1 MNFIESVSLMW
12 WIVIVETFIVVL
24 LTLVLKRT
32 LGGLSREGSLRRSES
47 TRYGQITEQFMPFI
61 SDYPYDSKQF
71 RFLGSPID
79 GVQFEE
85 DKIVMIEFKSAGS
98 KLSTRQRKI
107 RNLIKEGKVDFQEIY
122 RQQYFKIRL
131 RLSFSYCN
139 S

>member
-1 MNFIESVSLMW
+1 VNFIESVSLMW
-12 WIVIVETFIVVL
+12 WVVIVETFIVVL

-107 RNLIKEGKVDFQEIY
+107 RNLIKEGKVDFQEI
-122 RQQYFKIRL
+122 RVG
-131 RLSFSYCN
+131 
-139 S
+139 

>member
-1 MNFIESVSLMW
+1 MSFIDSVPLMW
-12 WIVIVETFIVVL
+12 WFVIVETFVIVL
-24 LTLVLKRT
+24 LIIVLKRA

-98 KLSTRQRKI
+98 QLSTRQRRI
-107 RNLIKEGKVDFQEIY
+107 RNLVREGKVDFQEI
-122 RQQYFKIRL
+122 RV
-131 RLSFSYCN
+131 S
-139 S
+139 

>member
-12 WIVIVETFIVVL
+12 WVVIVETFIVVL

-71 RFLGSPID
+71 RFLGRPID

-107 RNLIKEGKVDFQEIY
+107 RNLIKEGKVDFQEI
-122 RQQYFKIRL
+122 RVG
-131 RLSFSYCN
+131 
-139 S
+139 

>member
-12 WIVIVETFIVVL
+12 WVVIVETFIVVL

-71 RFLGSPID
+71 RFLGSTID

-107 RNLIKEGKVDFQEIY
+107 RNLIKEGKVDFQEI
-122 RQQYFKIRL
+122 RVG
-131 RLSFSYCN
+131 
-139 S
+139 

>member
-1 MNFIESVSLMW
+1 MW
-12 WIVIVETFIVVL
+12 WFVIVETFVIVL
-24 LTLVLKRT
+24 LVIVLKRA

-61 SDYPYDSKQF
+61 SEYPYDSKQF

-98 KLSTRQRKI
+98 QLSTRQRRI
-107 RNLIKEGKVDFQEIY
+107 RNLVREGKVDFQEI
-122 RQQYFKIRL
+122 RV
-131 RLSFSYCN
+131 S
-139 S
+139 

>member
-12 WIVIVETFIVVL
+12 WVVIVETFIVVL

-107 RNLIKEGKVDFQEIY
+107 RNLIKEGKVDFQE
-122 RQQYFKIRL
+122 L
-131 RLSFSYCN
+131 RVG
-139 S
+139 

>member
-1 MNFIESVSLMW
+1 MSFIDSVPLMW
-12 WIVIVETFIVVL
+12 WFVIVETFVIVL
-24 LTLVLKRT
+24 LVIVLNRA

-98 KLSTRQRKI
+98 QLSTRQRRI
-107 RNLIKEGKVDFQEIY
+107 RNLVREGKVDFQEI
-122 RQQYFKIRL
+122 RV
-131 RLSFSYCN
+131 S
-139 S
+139 

>member
-12 WIVIVETFIVVL
+12 WVVILETFIVVL
-24 LTLVLKRT
+24 LALVLKRT

-107 RNLIKEGKVDFQEIY
+107 RNLIKEGKVDFQEI
-122 RQQYFKIRL
+122 RVG
-131 RLSFSYCN
+131 
-139 S
+139 

>member
-12 WIVIVETFIVVL
+12 WVVIVETFIVVL

-47 TRYGQITEQFMPFI
+47 TRYGLITEQFMPFI

-107 RNLIKEGKVDFQEIY
+107 RNLIKEGKVDFQEI
-122 RQQYFKIRL
+122 RVG
-131 RLSFSYCN
+131 
-139 S
+139 

>member
-1 MNFIESVSLMW
+1 MSFIDSVPLMW
-12 WIVIVETFIVVL
+12 WFVIVETFVIVL
-24 LTLVLKRT
+24 LVIVLKRA

-98 KLSTRQRKI
+98 QLSTRQRRI
-107 RNLIKEGKVDFQEIY
+107 RNLVREGKVDFQEI
-122 RQQYFKIRL
+122 RV
-131 RLSFSYCN
+131 S
-139 S
+139 

>member
-1 MNFIESVSLMW
+1 MSFIDSVPLMW
-12 WIVIVETFIVVL
+12 WFVIVETFVIVL
-24 LTLVLKRT
+24 LVIVLKRA

-71 RFLGSPID
+71 RFLGSPIA

-98 KLSTRQRKI
+98 QLSTRQRRI
-107 RNLIKEGKVDFQEIY
+107 RNLVREGKVDFQEI
-122 RQQYFKIRL
+122 RV
-131 RLSFSYCN
+131 S
-139 S
+139 

>member
-1 MNFIESVSLMW
+1 MSFIDSVPLMW
-12 WIVIVETFIVVL
+12 WLVIAQAFVILL
-24 LTLVLKRT
+24 LTFLVRKT

-61 SDYPYDSKQF
+61 SEYPYDSKQF

-98 KLSTRQRKI
+98 QLSTRQRRI
-107 RNLIKEGKVDFQEIY
+107 RNLVREGKVDFQEI
-122 RQQYFKIRL
+122 RVD
-131 RLSFSYCN
+131 
-139 S
+139 

>member
-1 MNFIESVSLMW
+1 MSFIESVSLMW
-12 WIVIVETFIVVL
+12 WVVIVETFIVVL

-107 RNLIKEGKVDFQEIY
+107 RNLIKEGKVDFQEI
-122 RQQYFKIRL
+122 RVG
-131 RLSFSYCN
+131 
-139 S
+139 

>member
-1 MNFIESVSLMW
+1 MSFIDSIPLMW
-12 WIVIVETFIVVL
+12 WFVIVETFVIVL
-24 LTLVLKRT
+24 LVIVLKRA

-61 SDYPYDSKQF
+61 SEYPYDSKQF

-98 KLSTRQRKI
+98 QLSTRHRRI
-107 RNLIKEGKVDFQEIY
+107 MNFVM
-122 RQQYFKIRL
+122 
-131 RLSFSYCN
+131 
-139 S
+139 

>member
-1 MNFIESVSLMW
+1 MSFIDSVPLMW
-12 WIVIVETFIVVL
+12 WFVIVETFVIVL
-24 LTLVLKRT
+24 LVIVLKRA

-79 GVQFEE
+79 CVQFEE

-98 KLSTRQRKI
+98 QLSTRQRRI
-107 RNLIKEGKVDFQEIY
+107 RNLVREGKVDFQEI
-122 RQQYFKIRL
+122 RV
-131 RLSFSYCN
+131 S
-139 S
+139 

>member
-1 MNFIESVSLMW
+1 MSFIDSVPLMW
-12 WIVIVETFIVVL
+12 WFVIVETFVIVL
-24 LTLVLKRT
+24 LVIVLKRA

-98 KLSTRQRKI
+98 QLSTRQRKI
-107 RNLIKEGKVDFQEIY
+107 RNLVREGKVDFQEI
-122 RQQYFKIRL
+122 RV
-131 RLSFSYCN
+131 S
-139 S
+139 

>member
-1 MNFIESVSLMW
+1 MSFIDSVPLMW
-12 WIVIVETFIVVL
+12 WFVIVETFVIVL
-24 LTLVLKRT
+24 LVIVLKRA
-32 LGGLSREGSLRRSES
+32 LSGLSREGSLRRSES

-98 KLSTRQRKI
+98 QLSTRQRRI
-107 RNLIKEGKVDFQEIY
+107 RNLVREGKVDFQEI
-122 RQQYFKIRL
+122 RV
-131 RLSFSYCN
+131 S
-139 S
+139 

>member
-1 MNFIESVSLMW
+1 MSFIDSIPLMW
-12 WIVIVETFIVVL
+12 WFVIVETFVIVL
-24 LTLVLKRT
+24 LVIVLKRA

-61 SDYPYDSKQF
+61 SEYPYDSKQF

-98 KLSTRQRKI
+98 QLSTRQRRI
-107 RNLIKEGKVDFQEIY
+107 RNLVREGKVDFQEI
-122 RQQYFKIRL
+122 RVD
-131 RLSFSYCN
+131 
-139 S
+139 

>member
-1 MNFIESVSLMW
+1 MSFIDSVPLMW
-12 WIVIVETFIVVL
+12 WFVIVETFVIAL
-24 LTLVLKRT
+24 LVIVLKRA

-98 KLSTRQRKI
+98 QLSTRQRRI
-107 RNLIKEGKVDFQEIY
+107 RNLVREGKVDFQEI
-122 RQQYFKIRL
+122 RV
-131 RLSFSYCN
+131 S
-139 S
+139 

>member
-1 MNFIESVSLMW
+1 MSFIDSVPLMW
-12 WIVIVETFIVVL
+12 WLVIAQAFVILL
-24 LTLVLKRT
+24 LTFLVKKT

-61 SDYPYDSKQF
+61 SEYPYDSKQF

-98 KLSTRQRKI
+98 QLSTRQRRI
-107 RNLIKEGKVDFQEIY
+107 RNLVREGKVDFQEI
-122 RQQYFKIRL
+122 RVD
-131 RLSFSYCN
+131 
-139 S
+139 

>member
-1 MNFIESVSLMW
+1 VNFIESVSLMW
-12 WIVIVETFIVVL
+12 WVVIVETFIVVL

-107 RNLIKEGKVDFQEIY
+107 RDLIKEGKVDFQEI
-122 RQQYFKIRL
+122 RVG
-131 RLSFSYCN
+131 
-139 S
+139 

>member
-1 MNFIESVSLMW
+1 MIFNVRIGGCCELYRECSLMW
-12 WIVIVETFIVVL
+12 WVVIVETFIVVL

-107 RNLIKEGKVDFQEIY
+107 RNLIKEGKVDFQEI
-122 RQQYFKIRL
+122 RVG
-131 RLSFSYCN
+131 
-139 S
+139 

>member
-1 MNFIESVSLMW
+1 MSFIESVSPVW
-12 WIVIVETFIVVL
+12 WIVIVEASVIVL

-85 DKIVMIEFKSAGS
+85 DKIGMIEFKSAGS

-107 RNLIKEGKVDFQEIY
+107 RNLIKEGKVDFQEI
-122 RQQYFKIRL
+122 RVG
-131 RLSFSYCN
+131 
-139 S
+139 

>member
-12 WIVIVETFIVVL
+12 WVVIVETFIVVL

-107 RNLIKEGKVDFQEIY
+107 RNLIKMGRLI
-122 RQQYFKIRL
+122 FKK
-131 RLSFSYCN
+131 
-139 S
+139 

>member
-12 WIVIVETFIVVL
+12 WVVIVETFIVVL

-47 TRYGQITEQFMPFI
+47 TRYGQISEQFMPFI

-107 RNLIKEGKVDFQEIY
+107 RNLIKEGKVDFQEI
-122 RQQYFKIRL
+122 RVG
-131 RLSFSYCN
+131 
-139 S
+139 

>member
-1 MNFIESVSLMW
+1 MSFIDSVPLMW
-12 WIVIVETFIVVL
+12 WFVIVETFVIVL
-24 LTLVLKRT
+24 LVIVLKRA

-98 KLSTRQRKI
+98 QLSTRQRRI
-107 RNLIKEGKVDFQEIY
+107 RKLVREGKVDFQEIMV
-122 RQQYFKIRL
+122 
-131 RLSFSYCN
+131 S
-139 S
+139 